1 MTTPQVWDKEA
12 LCCLLAASNKAVV
25 RAVLVVYRNQTE
37 YERVCQATQENNG
50 VGFSGV
56 DAEILSSYAEFYLKT
71 GFLTPKQVAIAR
83 NKIKKYWRQILG
95 EIEKR
100 GLTVSY
106 KVSRSKK
113 NG

>member
-1 MTTPQVWDKEA
+1 MTAPQVWDKEA
-12 LCCLLAASNKAVV
+12 LCRLLAASNKAVA

-37 YERVCQATQENNG
+37 YEKVCQATQENNG

-83 NKIKKYWRQILG
+83 NKIKKYWRQVLG

-100 GLTVSY
+100 GFTVSY
-106 KVSRSKK
+106 KVSRSKT
-113 NG
+113 NA

>member
-1 MTTPQVWDKEA
+1 MNTAPIWDKGA
-12 LCCLLAASNKAVV
+12 VCRLLESSNKAVA

-37 YERVCQATQENNG
+37 YEKVCQSTQEDNG

-56 DAEILSSYAEFYLKT
+56 DAEILSSFAEFYLQHR
-71 GFLTPKQVAIAR
+71 FLTPRQIAIAR
-83 NKIKKYWRQILG
+83 NKVKKYWRQILG
-95 EIEKR
+95 EIEKQ